1 MEQFPLVKSLAKS
14 QNNMS
19 SFLYFYIYFIICSVP
34 NEKSKSCCFISDVD
48 KLEDSGGGWYPS
60 SPRKLLN

>member
-1 MEQFPLVKSLAKS
+1 MWNHFLLVKSLAKS

-19 SFLYFYIYFIICSVP
+19 SFLYFYIYFIIYTVP

-48 KLEDSGGGWYPS
+48 KLEESGGG
-60 SPRKLLN
+60 